1 MLACSDRTSETRR
14 SESPSL
20 FMRICFTFLRDGE
33 VGCCVSARGCPCRKA
48 RGKQIHTNT
57 ATAAWMAASWRR
69 TSGECEWE
77 LAGFGMCEPGLSLLV
92 AEGRGSGHARR
103 HRHSSLSPPD
113 SGREGCRRRGESVCT
128 SEEGREGK
136 RGSRHGRLAVRR
148 LGISHGHSPP
158 QTAEAMKGPLVP
170 LVRVYPL
177 KSLYVTHPSSRGKRC
192 LSGNEN

>member
-1 MLACSDRTSETRR
+1 MLGPHLRNKEIGISQLVHAHLLHIPAGRR
-14 SESPSL
+14 GGL
-20 FMRICFTFLRDGE
+20 LRQREG
-33 VGCCVSARGCPCRKA
+33 VPLPQCQRQTKTHKHR
-48 RGKQIHTNT
+48 
-57 ATAAWMAASWRR
+57 ATAARMAASWRR

-148 LGISHGHSPP
+148 LGISHGHSPRR
-158 QTAEAMKGPLVP
+158 TAEAMKKGPWFPWLGCALSSPCMLTHTLV
-170 LVRVYPL
+170 VENDAFQR
-177 KSLYVTHPSSRGKRC
+177 KR
-192 LSGNEN
+192 N